1 MTIKNRLL
9 LSSLLLSLLGCGGGG
24 GGSSAT
30 PQPSST
36 APAASSISSSSV
48 TAISSS
54 VIAAPSSSAAAS
66 SSVPAT
72 SGIYPSYNLS
82 PLATDTIGMESTA
95 TQIAS
100 KIKIGFN
107 IGNTLEAMGGKSE
120 TYWGNPKITKEFVA
134 FVKQSG
140 FSAVRLPVSW
150 DQYANQTTAE
160 IDPTWLNRVKEVVQY
175 CVDNNL
181 YVIVN
186 IHWDGGW
193 LENNVVPAKQ
203 EQNNAKQKAFWEQ
216 IATQL
221 RDFDERVLFAS
232 ANEPNVETAEQMGVL
247 LAYHQTFIDTVRAT
261 GGKNA
266 QRVLI
271 VQGPSTDIEKTN
283 TLMTTMPTDSVANRL
298 MAEIHFYSPWNY
310 TGMTKDESWGN
321 QFFYWGKGF
330 HSTTDTAHNPT
341 WGEEDYVDQQFKSMK
356 TKFVD
361 KGIPVIMGEF
371 GTGVRKNL
379 TGADLQ
385 LHLDGRAYY
394 LGYVT
399 KQAIANG
406 MVPFLWDIGELLD
419 RTNNKVLDQQAFDAL
434 MDGAAAQ

>member
-1 MTIKNRLL
+1 MTLTNRLL
-9 LSSLLLSLLGCGGGG
+9 LSSLLLSLMGCGGGG
-24 GGSSAT
+24 GSSSTT
-30 PQPSST
+30 PQASST
-36 APAASSISSSSV
+36 KPAASSISPSSV
-48 TAISSS
+48 AAISSS
-54 VIAAPSSSAAAS
+54 AVAVPSSSAAAS
-66 SSVPAT
+66 SSTPAT
-72 SGIYPSYNLS
+72 SGIYPSYNLN
-82 PLATDTIGMESTA
+82 PLPADTTGMESTA
-95 TQIAS
+95 AQIAS

-120 TYWGNPKITKEFVA
+120 TYWGNPKITKEFVT
-134 FVKQSG
+134 FVKQAG

-160 IDPTWLNRVKEVVQY
+160 IDPAWLNRVKEVVQY

-232 ANEPNVETAEQMGVL
+232 ANEPNVETAAQMAVL
-247 LAYHQTFIDTVRAT
+247 HSYHQTFIDTVRAT

-283 TLMTTMPTDSVANRL
+283 TLMTALPTDSVANRL

-341 WGEEDYVDQQFKSMK
+341 WGEEDYVDLQFKSMK

-361 KGIPVIMGEF
+361 KGIPVIMGEY

-394 LGYVT
+394 LNYVT

-419 RTNNKVLDQQAFDAL
+419 RTNNKILDQQAFDAL
-434 MDGAAAQ
+434 MNGAAVQ

>member
-1 MTIKNRLL
+1 MTFTNTLL
-9 LSSLLLSLLGCGGGG
+9 LSGFLLSLLGCGGGG
-24 GGSSAT
+24 GSSAAASA
-30 PQPSST
+30 SST
-36 APAASSISSSSV
+36 KPAASSISPSSMA
-48 TAISSS
+48 AI
-54 VIAAPSSSAAAS
+54 SSSAAAS
-66 SSVPAT
+66 SSTPA
-72 SGIYPSYNLS
+72 SGIYPSYNLK
-82 PLATDTIGMESTA
+82 PLPADTTGMESTA
-95 TQIAS
+95 AQIAS

-120 TYWGNPKITKEFVA
+120 TYWGNPKITKEFIA
-134 FVKQSG
+134 FVKQAG

-160 IDPTWLNRVKEVVQY
+160 IDPNWLNRVKEVVQY

-221 RDFDERVLFAS
+221 RDFDERLLFAS
-232 ANEPNVETAEQMGVL
+232 ANEPNVETAAQMAVL
-247 LAYHQTFIDTVRAT
+247 HSYHQTFIETVRAT

-271 VQGPSTDIEKTN
+271 VQGPSTDIEKSN
-283 TLMTTMPTDSVANRL
+283 TLMTSLPTDSVANRL

-341 WGEEDYVDQQFKSMK
+341 WGEEDYVDQQFKLMK
-356 TKFVD
+356 TQFVD

-371 GTGVRKNL
+371 GTGIRKNL

-394 LGYVT
+394 LNYVT
-399 KQAIANG
+399 KQARANG
-406 MVPFLWDIGELLD
+406 LVPFVWDIGELLD
-419 RTNNKVLDQQAFDAL
+419 RTNNTVLDKQAFDAL
-434 MDGAAAQ
+434 MNGAAVQ

>member
-1 MTIKNRLL
+1 MTLKNRLL
-9 LSSLLLSLLGCGGGG
+9 LSSLLISLLGCGGGG
-24 GGSSAT
+24 GSGAAT
-30 PQPSST
+30 PAASSKPQQSST
-36 APAASSISSSSV
+36 APSSVATISSSAV
-48 TAISSS
+48 AVPSS
-54 VIAAPSSSAAAS
+54 VAAS
-66 SSVPAT
+66 SSSAPAT
-72 SGIYPSYNLS
+72 GGIYPSYNLN
-82 PLATDTIGMESTA
+82 PLPADTTGMESTA

-160 IDPTWLNRVKEVVQY
+160 IDSNWLNRVKEVVQY

-232 ANEPNVETAEQMGVL
+232 ANEPNVETVAQMAVL
-247 LAYHQTFIDTVRAT
+247 HSYHQTFIDTVRAT

-283 TLMTTMPTDSVANRL
+283 TLMTAMPADSVANRL

-341 WGEEDYVDQQFKSMK
+341 WGEEDYVDLQFKSMK

-394 LGYVT
+394 LNYVT

-434 MDGAAAQ
+434 MNGAVVQ

>member
-1 MTIKNRLL
+1 MTLTNTLL
-9 LSSLLLSLLGCGGGG
+9 LSGFLLSLLGCGGGG
-24 GGSSAT
+24 GSSAAASA
-30 PQPSST
+30 SST
-36 APAASSISSSSV
+36 KPAASSISPSSMA
-48 TAISSS
+48 AI
-54 VIAAPSSSAAAS
+54 SSSAAAS
-66 SSVPAT
+66 SSTPA
-72 SGIYPSYNLS
+72 SGIYPSYNLK
-82 PLATDTIGMESTA
+82 PLPADTTGMESTA
-95 TQIAS
+95 AQIAS

-120 TYWGNPKITKEFVA
+120 TYWGNPKITKEFIA
-134 FVKQSG
+134 FVKQAG

-160 IDPTWLNRVKEVVQY
+160 IDPNWLNRVKEVVQY

-221 RDFDERVLFAS
+221 RDFDERLLFAS
-232 ANEPNVETAEQMGVL
+232 ANEPNVETAAQMAVL
-247 LAYHQTFIDTVRAT
+247 HSYHQTFIETVRAT

-271 VQGPSTDIEKTN
+271 VQGPSTDIEKSN
-283 TLMTTMPTDSVANRL
+283 TLMTSLPTDSVANRL

-341 WGEEDYVDQQFKSMK
+341 WGEEDYVDQQFKLMK
-356 TKFVD
+356 TQFVD

-394 LGYVT
+394 LNYVT
-399 KQAIANG
+399 KQARANG
-406 MVPFLWDIGELLD
+406 LVPFVWDIGELLD
-419 RTNNKVLDQQAFDAL
+419 RTNNTVLDKQAFDAL
-434 MDGAAAQ
+434 MNGAAVQ

>member
-1 MTIKNRLL
+1 MTLKNRLL
-9 LSSLLLSLLGCGGGG
+9 LSGLLISLLGCGGGG
-24 GGSSAT
+24 GSGTAT
-30 PQPSST
+30 PAASSKPQQSST
-36 APAASSISSSSV
+36 APSSVTTISSSAV
-48 TAISSS
+48 AVPSS
-54 VIAAPSSSAAAS
+54 VAAS
-66 SSVPAT
+66 SSSAPAT
-72 SGIYPSYNLS
+72 SGIYPSYNLN
-82 PLATDTIGMESTA
+82 PLPADTTGMESTA

-160 IDPTWLNRVKEVVQY
+160 IDPNWLNRVKEVVQY

-232 ANEPNVETAEQMGVL
+232 ANEPNVETAAQMAVL
-247 LAYHQTFIDTVRAT
+247 HSYHQTFIDTVRAT

-283 TLMTTMPTDSVANRL
+283 TLMTALPTDSVANRL

-341 WGEEDYVDQQFKSMK
+341 WGEEDYVDLQFESMK

-394 LGYVT
+394 LNYVT
-399 KQAIANG
+399 KQAITNG

-419 RTNNKVLDQQAFDAL
+419 RTNNKILDQQAFDAL
-434 MDGAAAQ
+434 MNGAGVQ

>member
-1 MTIKNRLL
+1 MTLTNRLL
-9 LSSLLLSLLGCGGGG
+9 LSGLLLSLMGCGGGG
-24 GGSSAT
+24 SGSSAT
-30 PQPSST
+30 PQASST
-36 APAASSISSSSV
+36 KPAASSISTSSV
-48 TAISSS
+48 
-54 VIAAPSSSAAAS
+54 AAVSSSAVAVP
-66 SSVPAT
+66 SSVPVSSSSAT
-72 SGIYPSYNLS
+72 ATGGIYPSYNLN
-82 PLATDTIGMESTA
+82 PLPADSTGMESTA

-160 IDPTWLNRVKEVVQY
+160 IAPNWLNRVKEVVQY

-221 RDFDERVLFAS
+221 RDFDERVIFAS
-232 ANEPNVETAEQMGVL
+232 ANEPNVETAAQMAVL
-247 LAYHQTFIDTVRAT
+247 HSYHQTFIDTVRAT

-283 TLMTTMPTDSVANRL
+283 TLMTSMPTDSVANRL

-356 TKFVD
+356 TQFVD

-385 LHLDGRAYY
+385 LHLDGRAHY
-394 LGYVT
+394 LNYVT

-434 MDGAAAQ
+434 MNGAAVQ